1 MKSQDSLA
9 VPDFLEAGKTV
20 PILDVRTPAE
30 FAQGHIPGAHAFP
43 LFSDEERAAVGT
55 LYKQRGQKPA
65 QLLGLEY
72 VGPKMR
78 QMVETAERLAPGGKV
93 LVHCWRGGMRSASV
107 AWLLRFYGFE
117 TSTLSG
123 GYKFF
128 RRWVLGQFEKERN
141 IRILGGLTGTGKTAI
156 LKSLAERGE
165 QTADLEGLAGHRG
178 SAFGTLGMP
187 VQPTSEQFENALALV
202 LSPLDPLKPL
212 WLEDESRMIGKAAIP
227 HPLWL
232 QMRKAPLFLV
242 EKTRE
247 ERVEH
252 LLRDYG
258 GFSAPELSLCVERI
272 SKKLGGALTTELLV
286 KLAAGDR
293 RKVCE
298 AVLDYY
304 DRTYLFALKRNT
316 GNAITR
322 VSEKDLL
329 NRP

>member
-1 MKSQDSLA
+1 MKASSTLP
-9 VPDFLEAGKTV
+9 VPDFLEAGKSV
-20 PILDVRTPAE
+20 PVLDVRTPSE
-30 FAQGHIPGAHAFP
+30 FAQGHIPGAHSFP

-78 QMVETAERLAPGGKV
+78 AMVEEAERLAPGGKV

-107 AWLLRFYGFE
+107 TWLLRFYGFE
-117 TSTLSG
+117 TSTLEG

-128 RRWVLGQFEKERN
+128 RRWVLGQFDKPRK
-141 IRILGGLTGTGKTAI
+141 IRILGGLTGTGKTSI
-156 LKSLAERGE
+156 LKTLAERGE
-165 QTADLEGLAGHRG
+165 QIADLEGLAGHRG

-187 VQPTSEQFENALALV
+187 PQPTSEQFENALAIV
-202 LSPLDPLKPL
+202 LAPLDPQKIL
-212 WLEDESRMIGKAAIP
+212 WLEDESRMIGKAAVP
-227 HPLWL
+227 HALWI
-232 QMRKAPLFLV
+232 QMRKAELYLV
-242 EKTRE
+242 GKSRE
-247 ERVEH
+247 ERVEN

-258 GFSAPELSLCVERI
+258 GFSGPELSACVERI

-286 KLAAGDR
+286 KIAAGDR
-293 RKVCE
+293 RSVCE

-316 GNAITR
+316 GNPIAR
-322 VSEKDLL
+322 VTEKDLL
-329 NRP
+329 KS

>member
-1 MKSQDSLA
+1 MKTSLP
-9 VPDFLEAGKTV
+9 VPDFLEAGKNIS
-20 PILDVRTPAE
+20 ILDVRTPSE
-30 FAQGHIPGAHAFP
+30 FAQGHIPGAHSLP

-55 LYKQRGQKPA
+55 LYKERGQKPA

-78 QMVETAERLAPGGKV
+78 AMVEEAERLAPNGKV

-107 AWLLRFYGFE
+107 AWLLKFYGFE
-117 TSTLSG
+117 TSTLEG

-128 RRWVLGQFEKERN
+128 RRWVLGQFEIKRSL
-141 IRILGGLTGTGKTAI
+141 RILGGLTGSGKTTL
-156 LKSLAERGE
+156 LKSLGERGE
-165 QTADLEGLAGHRG
+165 QIADLEGLAGHRG

-187 VQPTSEQFENALALV
+187 AQPTSEQFENALALV
-202 LSPLDPLKPL
+202 LAPLHPDKPL

-227 HPLWL
+227 TALWL
-232 QMRKAPLFLV
+232 QMRKAPLYLV

-247 ERVEH
+247 ERVEN
-252 LLRDYG
+252 LVRDYG
-258 GFSAPELSLCVERI
+258 SFSAADLSSCVERI

-286 KLAAGDR
+286 KLAAGER
-293 RKVCE
+293 RSVCE

-322 VSEKDLL
+322 VSEKELL
-329 NRP
+329 SAP